1 MLQQTQASR
10 VAPAFERF
18 VAEFPSVRALAD
30 ASPADVLRAWGGLG
44 YNRRPLNLHRAAR
57 AMVRDHNGVV
67 PADPAILTTLPGVGS
82 YTAAAVASLGF
93 GVPIAAI
100 DVNVRRVVSRVLLDD
115 DADAVTV
122 RAAANAWLDPDDP
135 AAWNQALMDLGREV
149 CRPVPRCAVCPIA
162 RSCRFRK
169 RAANGGPT
177 VGHPVRRQG
186 RFEGSTRQVRG
197 AVIRVLR
204 DSSPATVESIAQQS
218 SHSTERVAQAVSALH
233 AEGMIKAGPAAL
245 RGSPRGSVRLPE

>member
-18 VAEFPSVRALAD
+18 VAEFPTVRALAD
-30 ASPADVLRAWGGLG
+30 APPADVLRAWGGLG
-44 YNRRPLNLHRAAR
+44 YNRRALALHRAAR
-57 AMVRDHNGVV
+57 AIVRGHAGVV
-67 PADPAILTTLPGVGS
+67 PSDPAILTTLPGVGP
-82 YTAAAVASLGF
+82 YTAAAVASLGY
-93 GVPIAAI
+93 GAPVAAI
-100 DVNVRRVVSRVLLDD
+100 DVNVRRVVSRMLLDGDAD
-115 DADAVTV
+115 DATV

-149 CRPVPRCAVCPIA
+149 CRPIPRCAECPIA

-169 RAANGGPT
+169 RASNGGPA
-177 VGHPVRRQG
+177 VGHTVRRQG

-197 AVIRVLR
+197 AVIRILR
-204 DSSPATVESIAQQS
+204 DTSPSTIDSIARQGG
-218 SHSTERVAQAVSALH
+218 HSTERVAWAVSALH
-233 AEGMIKAGPAAL
+233 GEGLIAASPAAL